1 MAPDRTR
8 VPDELVICAPMLAE
22 YAAVRWGTRRGRRPD
37 TALAGSA
44 AGSAARSAADGSR
57 LVHARVLRTGMGLA
71 RSQRAAAALLGDLAA
86 ARPRAASVVVA
97 GLAGALR
104 SSLSPG
110 DVVVA
115 DEVLGGERPRAV
127 PDAASLADG
136 LRGAGLSVQ
145 VGPVLSTVRLACGD
159 RADLHRRTGAI
170 AVDMESAWLAEALT
184 RADIPVVHGFVL
196 RLAVVRVVVDTP
208 AAPLLHPRTVPNGV
222 RALRVLARVAATLPA
237 WAAAPTAW
245 RHAPTGV

>member
-1 MAPDRTR
+1 M
-8 VPDELVICAPMLAE
+8 
-22 YAAVRWGTRRGRRPD
+22 
-37 TALAGSA
+37 
-44 AGSAARSAADGSR
+44 
-57 LVHARVLRTGMGLA
+57 
-71 RSQRAAAALLGDLAA
+71 
-86 ARPRAASVVVA
+86 
-97 GLAGALR
+97 
-104 SSLSPG
+104 
-110 DVVVA
+110 
-115 DEVLGGERPRAV
+115 
-127 PDAASLADG
+127 
-136 LRGAGLSVQ
+136 
-145 VGPVLSTVRLACGD
+145 LSTVRLACGD